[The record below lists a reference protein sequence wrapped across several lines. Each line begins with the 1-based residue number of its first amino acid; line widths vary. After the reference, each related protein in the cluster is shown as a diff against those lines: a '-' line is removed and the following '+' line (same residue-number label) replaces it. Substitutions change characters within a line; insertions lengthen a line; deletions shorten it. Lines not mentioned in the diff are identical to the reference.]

1 MIWKS
6 TPKSSSDIR
15 EWNEEPVADHYTKAV
30 EDLTSGRT
38 FSPSPPSYEDLYETS
53 STTRMVELEEFK
65 RKVIILEEK
74 IALLE
79 KKMKH
84 MEETFAKTVQDL
96 VESLAKEYD
105 ERTTDKA
112 TLDDI
117 PF

>member
-74 IALLE
+74 
-79 KKMKH
+79 MKH